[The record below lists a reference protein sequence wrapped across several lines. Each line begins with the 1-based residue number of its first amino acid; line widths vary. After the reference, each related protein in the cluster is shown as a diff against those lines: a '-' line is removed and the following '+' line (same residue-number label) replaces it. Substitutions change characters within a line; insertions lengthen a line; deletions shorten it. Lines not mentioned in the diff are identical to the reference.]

1 MTAQGSN
8 GQQNNV
14 YHYPLGSAYCGNIST
29 QPGNQYVAVSGYA
42 PNNSANQMH
51 FEQHQIF
58 PVAPAIQTIDPRFI
72 HPTAMLQPY
81 QQALPFHP
89 IVPYGQPA
97 TLPNPFAMYDT
108 STVVQPFHFQN
119 YQQPGQLPQI
129 WNNTYGQTPSM
140 HYNVP
145 VNKLKSQQKNLE
157 IVDQNTT
164 NGNITCQMPPQPS
177 FQLSYQDL
185 PKGRDEVVWQP
196 PFYEPHRVPESASTS
211 SPLLEEDYDS
221 VPLST
226 NTSDL
231 STLREVRN
239 VESPEP
245 LLAQVQLSN
254 SKEQVKEEENYQE
267 IENEDE
273 QVCQDAISFSSVEN
287 MAGTIIMSRKELCD
301 DREALFESSSENS
314 RAVEYSLLPSRDIA
328 SEGRSAIA
336 LEPAPLVYLTPVKR
350 PRGSR
355 SKKSVGLDD
364 VSCSQA
370 SPASLT
376 PRSISLSTVWHN
388 DPVDYLTV
396 YTPEYQVP
404 MSHSP
409 HRLIQDIAEPIGS
422 TAKDSIV
429 SGTPAPDVLES
440 FSEETAVNLID
451 SLPLSTAL
459 DQNKPVSL
467 PMSKESNL
475 ERDSAPI
482 VERTVVN
489 KVEKTLTPKE
499 DSFSGTPIETK
510 TPSGALSSLSE
521 SVFQEAKALPL
532 ILESAVVEAPWQKV
546 GVRKNY
552 RQQKIKPCPPE
563 SSKSANTESHGHTKQ
578 ECQSNKKLKKS
589 RKKRRRKKIKK
600 TSPEPAGAQ
609 MRAALPE
616 QAQVMYNQ
624 RRKSVCSS
632 LKELLIHQ
640 LFINLWWKEK
650 TN

>member
-29 QPGNQYVAVSGYA
+29 QQGNQYIAVSGFA

-58 PVAPAIQTIDPRFI
+58 PVAPAIHTIDPRFI

-129 WNNTYGQTPSM
+129 WNSTYSQTPSM

-145 VNKLKSQQKNLE
+145 GNKLKSQQKNLE
-157 IVDQNTT
+157 IVDLNTT
-164 NGNITCQMPPQPS
+164 NGNNTCQMPPQPS
-177 FQLSYQDL
+177 FQLSYQNL
-185 PKGRDEVVWQP
+185 PKNEVVWQP

-211 SPLLEEDYDS
+211 SPLLEEDYES

-231 STLREVRN
+231 STLREIRN
-239 VESPEP
+239 VESPKPP
-245 LLAQVQLSN
+245 LTQVQLSN
-254 SKEQVKEEENYQE
+254 PKEQVKEEEKYQD

-273 QVCQDAISFSSVEN
+273 QVCQDAFSFSSIEN
-287 MAGTIIMSRKELCD
+287 MAGTIMTSKTELCD
-301 DREALFESSSENS
+301 DREALVESSSENS
-314 RAVEYSLLPSRDIA
+314 RAVEYSLLPSRDIT

-350 PRGSR
+350 PRASR

-409 HRLIQDIAEPIGS
+409 RRLIQDIGEPIGS
-422 TAKDSIV
+422 KAKDSIIF
-429 SGTPAPDVLES
+429 GTPAPDAHVS
-440 FSEETAVNLID
+440 CSVETAVNLLD
-451 SLPLSTAL
+451 NLPVSTAL
-459 DQNKPVSL
+459 DQNKPLSL
-467 PMSKESNL
+467 PVSKESDL
-475 ERDSAPI
+475 KRDSAPI
-482 VERTVVN
+482 LERKVVS
-489 KVEKTLTPKE
+489 KPEKTLTTKE
-499 DSFSGTPIETK
+499 DSFSGTPQETK
-510 TPSGALSSLSE
+510 TPSGAFSSLSE
-521 SVFQEAKALPL
+521 SVCEEAKPLPL

-563 SSKSANTESHGHTKQ
+563 SPKSANTESHGNVKK

-600 TSPEPAGAQ
+600 TSQEPAGAQ
-609 MRAALPE
+609 MRAAPPE
-616 QAQVMYNQ
+616 QAQEVYNQ
-624 RRKSVCSS
+624 RRKSVCSC
-632 LKELLIHQ
+632 LKEHLIHQ
-640 LFINLWWKEK
+640 FSIYLWWKEK